1 MSILRRQSNRS
12 AEDGLPGPQLVPAP
26 PVPLLRL
33 AIQYAGKAG
42 TVEPGGAEL
51 AWAPPVAERMEK
63 ASSSHAEGEVRSGIL
78 SGRFQTGRSPVPRR
92 PYCAGKAHQAIK
104 SRQSRP
110 PGEPSV
116 HLRNL
121 PW

>member
-12 AEDGLPGPQLVPAP
+12 SEDGLPGPQLVPP
-26 PVPLLRL
+26 PPMSLLRL
-33 AIQYAGKAG
+33 AIQHAGEAG
-42 TVEPGGAEL
+42 AVEPGGTSL
-51 AWAPPVAERMEK
+51 AWAPPVEERMEK
-63 ASSSHAEGEVRSGIL
+63 TSSSHAEGEVRSGIL
-78 SGRFQTGRSPVPRR
+78 SSGFQTGRGPAPRR